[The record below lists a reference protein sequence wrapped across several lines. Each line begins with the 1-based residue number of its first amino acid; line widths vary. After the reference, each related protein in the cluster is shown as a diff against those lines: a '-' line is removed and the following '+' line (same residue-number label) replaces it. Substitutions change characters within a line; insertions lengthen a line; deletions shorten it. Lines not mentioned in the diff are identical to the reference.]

1 MDELAII
8 SRARWSPSNNEIVG
22 FCDNHKNS
30 IQSWKFNNF
39 LKVKL
44 IEKKFANQQIYLA
57 KEVLVIS
64 ICPMNVNDCI
74 PKPVI
79 MLPICCKKCDVLEE
93 IIKTTIKKFEEINTF
108 GCLLNNASDG
118 DSYRR
123 SKFDEMRETSK
134 YDSVVVVVSQF
145 KLFNSKIMVGKLS
158 INYDVKHLIKRLRGI
173 LISDNRQICLL
184 ARSINKNH
192 VLDLYP
198 HLKHL
203 LSPSDYQ
210 NVPAAVELLS
220 NLKIDTCTKGD
231 LSITIVK
238 EIECFNKIIHAFLN
252 IFVNPSINLFD
263 QLIGLAVASHLL
275 LFIYRKW
282 KNNF

>member
-22 FCDNHKNS
+22 FCYNHKNS

-44 IEKKFANQQIYLA
+44 IEKQFANQQIYLA

-123 SKFDEMRETSK
+123 SKFDISCIFK
-134 YDSVVVVVSQF
+134 Y
-145 KLFNSKIMVGKLS
+145 
-158 INYDVKHLIKRLRGI
+158 
-173 LISDNRQICLL
+173 IC
-184 ARSINKNH
+184 
-192 VLDLYP
+192 
-198 HLKHL
+198 
-203 LSPSDYQ
+203 
-210 NVPAAVELLS
+210 
-220 NLKIDTCTKGD
+220 
-231 LSITIVK
+231 
-238 EIECFNKIIHAFLN
+238 
-252 IFVNPSINLFD
+252 
-263 QLIGLAVASHLL
+263 
-275 LFIYRKW
+275 
-282 KNNF
+282 